1 MILRVRCPAKVN
13 LHLEILGRR
22 ADGFHEIR
30 TVFQTIDLWDE
41 IEAEPAPG
49 LVLRC
54 DDPALPSGEDNLV
67 LRAAARLR
75 EAAGRPELGARLR
88 LRKGIPTAGG
98 LGGGSSDAAGTLR
111 LLSALWG
118 LSDGDVDLPTLAAG
132 LGSDCAF
139 FLAGGTAVGTGRGEI
154 LDPVPVGGSFP
165 LVLGF
170 PPFGIAT
177 AEVYGRLASRAVP
190 LTPLASG
197 VTLRALFVKWPRE
210 KDFGPVRNDLEPVV
224 IDGWP
229 ELGEFRAR
237 LAECGAS
244 LSLVSGS
251 GSTVFGAFGTGEAAD
266 AAARRL
272 EEAFPS
278 WRVRRSRTVS
288 EGVAPVG

>member
-13 LHLEILGRR
+13 LHLEIVGRR
-22 ADGFHEIR
+22 PDGYHELR
-30 TVFQTIDLWDE
+30 TVFQAIDLWDG
-41 IEAEPAPG
+41 IEGEPAPE
-49 LVLRC
+49 LSLEC
-54 DDPALPSGEDNLV
+54 DDPALPIGEENLV
-67 LRAAARLR
+67 LRAAAKLR
-75 EAAGRPELGARLR
+75 EAAGRPDLGARLR
-88 LRKGIPTAGG
+88 LRKGIPTGGG

-111 LLSALWG
+111 LLATLWDLPEG
-118 LSDGDVDLPTLAAG
+118 RVDLPRLAAE

-139 FLAGGTAVGTGRGEI
+139 FLRGGTAIGTGRGEV
-154 LDPVPVGGSFP
+154 LESVPVGASLP

-177 AEVYGRLASRAVP
+177 AEVYRRLAARAVP

-224 IDGWP
+224 LDGWP

-237 LAECGAS
+237 LSECGAS

-251 GSTVFGAFGTGEAAD
+251 GSTVFGAFGAEQAAE

-272 EEAFPS
+272 EEDFPS

-288 EGVAPVG
+288 EGVAPVL